1 MSEEELR
8 RAYPTTRILVE
19 SDRILTPTFDD
30 AELFFTGAQIELMR
44 NLLGYANR
52 QNTYVATYGPGYYV
66 MPDATDFDDILAI
79 VADLE
84 ETLMGNRNV
93 VLGYYDRFFA
103 LNNYSKSGDGDY
115 LMTLLE
121 VSAGY
126 VYVVETLVSYSS
138 DTPVKHAHQ
147 LCSSTAC
154 MTFYEET
161 QAQAGDL
168 VYSGCVRYTLKE
180 GDKLKIQF
188 TGCLDGDA
196 IGARAWGYKMVVP

>member
-93 VLGYYDRFFA
+93 LWGYTDRLTETTTLQSDVNGTFTINLPA
-103 LNNYSKSGDGDY
+103 VSSG
-115 LMTLLE
+115 E
-121 VSAGY
+121 VWRVMGACVYRDINAGQY
-126 VYVVETLVSYSS
+126 
-138 DTPVKHAHQ
+138 ARIRI
-147 LCSSTAC
+147 
-154 MTFYEET
+154 
-161 QAQAGDL
+161 
-168 VYSGCVRYTLKE
+168 VYSGGATSIEDISMPATGTLYPSTSKIV
-180 GDKLKIQF
+180 LKAADNIRVQF
-188 TGCLDGDA
+188 FGAT
-196 IGARAWGYKMVVP
+196 IGETVIASAWGYKMVVP